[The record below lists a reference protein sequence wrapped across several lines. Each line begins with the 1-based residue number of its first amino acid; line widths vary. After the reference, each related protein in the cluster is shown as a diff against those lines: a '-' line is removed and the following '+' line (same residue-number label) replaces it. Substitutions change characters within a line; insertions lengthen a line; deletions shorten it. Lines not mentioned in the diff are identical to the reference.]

1 MEGRKK
7 KVFQALVSKSLALRG
22 MERVVGIN
30 RMLGGRVDG
39 RERELF
45 LVPPEKVSWHLF
57 CAYLGLGVGHSEE
70 MVFKLRAEGEQ
81 DSPGW
86 ECRQQSLWQEEM
98 YGGLERSRERGAQ
111 RRSEKKM

>member
-57 CAYLGLGVGHSEE
+57 CADLGLGVG
-70 MVFKLRAEGEQ
+70 RA
-81 DSPGW
+81 
-86 ECRQQSLWQEEM
+86 
-98 YGGLERSRERGAQ
+98 
-111 RRSEKKM
+111 